1 MSKEYYPKSV
11 VEDSCIFWVVISKR
25 NSVLFDKKAS
35 NQTRSSSLQILLM
48 SLGKFIEEQIRNAME
63 AGEFDN
69 LEGAGKPLNLDDYF
83 AAPEDLRMGYSVLKS
98 NKFVPAEV
106 DMMREIGELKEKIK
120 TCEDETEKKKL
131 NKILQE
137 KTLAFTML
145 MERNR
150 MRKRY

>member
-1 MSKEYYPKSV
+1 
-11 VEDSCIFWVVISKR
+11 
-25 NSVLFDKKAS
+25 
-35 NQTRSSSLQILLM
+35 M
-48 SLGKFIEEQIRNAME
+48 SLGKFIEEQIKKAID

-69 LEGAGKPLNLDDYF
+69 LEGAGKPLDLDGYF

-106 DMMREIGELKEKIK
+106 DMLKEIGELKEKVRS
-120 TCEDETEKKKL
+120 CMDEIERKKL
-131 NKILQE
+131 DKILQE

-150 MRKRY
+150 TRKKY

>member
-1 MSKEYYPKSV
+1 MP
-11 VEDSCIFWVVISKR
+11 
-25 NSVLFDKKAS
+25 
-35 NQTRSSSLQILLM
+35 
-48 SLGKFIEEQIRNAME
+48 LGKFIEEQIRNAIE

-83 AAPEDLRMGYSVLKS
+83 STPEDLRMGYSVLKS

-106 DMMREIGELKEKIK
+106 DMLKEIGELKEKVK
-120 TCEDETEKKKL
+120 ACADETEKKKL

-137 KTLAFTML
+137 KTLGFTMM

-150 MRKRY
+150 LRKR